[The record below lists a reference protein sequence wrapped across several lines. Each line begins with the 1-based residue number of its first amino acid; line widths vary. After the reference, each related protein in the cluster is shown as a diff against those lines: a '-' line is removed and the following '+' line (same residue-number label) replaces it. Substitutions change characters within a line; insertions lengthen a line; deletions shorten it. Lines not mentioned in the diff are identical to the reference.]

1 MRTKSMT
8 MKTRTKTR
16 NNYSEIKKSL
26 LWLLIPVS
34 AVLLAVILNSF
45 VILSAIVPSVSMAD
59 TLEKGSLL
67 VADRLA
73 YLKSSPQRGDVIIF
87 THPEIDERHIVKRVI
102 AVAGDSVEIRQGRV
116 YLNFSKEPLSE
127 PYVNDYDSDSMESV
141 TVPDGCLF
149 VMGDN
154 RQNSHDSRH
163 LNDSFVRTEEVEAK
177 AVLTLL
183 PKVKKL
189 K

>member
-1 MRTKSMT
+1 

-67 VADRLA
+67 VASRLA
-73 YLKSSPQRGDVIIF
+73 YLSSSPERGDIIIF
-87 THPEIDERHIVKRVI
+87 SHPEIDARDVVKRVI
-102 AVAGDSVEIRQGRV
+102 AVPGDTVEIVDGRV
-116 YLNFSKEPLSE
+116 YINGTVLHE
-127 PYVNDYDSDSMESV
+127 PYVKEYSSDFMEELSV
-141 TVPDGCLF
+141 PEECYF
-149 VMGDN
+149 VLGDN
-154 RQNSHDSRH
+154 RKQSVDSRE
-163 LNDSFVRTEEVEAK
+163 LDSKFVRIDDIHAK
-177 AVLTLL
+177 ALFTLL
-183 PKVKKL
+183 PEIKSL
-189 K
+189 D